1 MADISRVTPLS
12 ISPRDSLDTT
22 ADMYKKHIVTHIQL
36 GVRVGQDVNIALG
49 FIQGFNWSID
59 RPVTEV
65 HQIEPIPDGT
75 FSSSVK
81 IKSND
86 GLFNTKYYPGEV
98 IELIP
103 GKQGAVSIDIS
114 RCVLY
119 GSNILSALMFIEK
132 AGTEESKIGSAE
144 ASSFDPT
151 DSTSSGSFAQYVT
164 LIQQVRPVYIKQI
177 ILNPV
182 SGEVAYGR
190 VFEDVWIESMSEEQV
205 TADKN
210 EPLVESIK
218 AKATRIRPFIIPKTE
233 GDKKEDDSASESG
246 NSASESGNSN

>member
-12 ISPRDSLDTT
+12 ISPRESFDTT
-22 ADMYKKHIVTHIQL
+22 AEKYKKHIVTHIQL
-36 GVRVGQDVNIALG
+36 GVRVGQDVNVALG

-75 FSSSVK
+75 FSSDIS

-86 GLFNTKYYPGEV
+86 GLFKTKYYPGEV

-119 GSNILSALMFIEK
+119 GSNIMSALMFIEK
-132 AGTEESKIGSAE
+132 AGTEELKIGSKE
-144 ASSFDPT
+144 ASKFDPA
-151 DSTSSGSFAQYVT
+151 DSASSASFAQYVT

-177 ILNPV
+177 IINPV
-182 SGEVAYGR
+182 NGKAAYGR

-218 AKATRIRPFIIPKTE
+218 AKATRIRPFIKPAAK
-233 GDKKEDDSASESG
+233 
-246 NSASESGNSN
+246 N